1 VVRESGD
8 RIVEFA
14 SERIRHVANA
24 GCAVGQ
30 PLELVGRYARR
41 RYQPYTAESEPLELT
56 ERLDLEIGEGPSVLF
71 GNMGDRQ
78 GEARRDCGEQHLRW
92 SRSSVVAADLHR
104 FIDEQL
110 EVPDFDA
117 ASVLAIPGGGNGSHG

>member
-1 VVRESGD
+1 MVLESGD
-8 RIVEFA
+8 RIFKFT

-30 PLELVGRYARR
+30 PLELVRRYARR
-41 RYQPYTAESEPLELT
+41 RYHPHTAKSESIELT
-56 ERLDLEIGEGPSVLF
+56 KRLDLEIGEGPSVLF

-78 GEARRDCGEQHLRW
+78 GEARRDGGEQHLRG
-92 SRSSVVAADLHR
+92 SRSSVGAADLYR

>member
-1 VVRESGD
+1 MVLESGD

-30 PLELVGRYARR
+30 PLELVRRYTRR
-41 RYQPYTAESEPLELT
+41 RCQPDSAESESIELT
-56 ERLDLEIGEGPSVLF
+56 ERLDLEIGEEPSVLF

-78 GEARRDCGEQHLRW
+78 GEARRDCGEQHLCW

>member
-1 VVRESGD
+1 MVLESGD
-8 RIVEFA
+8 RIVEFT

-24 GCAVGQ
+24 GGAVGQ

-41 RYQPYTAESEPLELT
+41 RYQPYTAESESIELT
-56 ERLDLEIGEGPSVLF
+56 ECLDLEIGEESSVLF

-78 GEARRDCGEQHLRW
+78 GEAGCDCGEQHLRG
-92 SRSSVVAADLHR
+92 SRSGVGAADLHR